1 MKTIHVDRI
10 IGASRAVVWS
20 ELRQIDR
27 HVKWMADAESITFL
41 STNTEGVGTEF
52 ACRTKV
58 GPIVLNDKMEIT
70 AWVDEETMSVIHRGI
85 VTGEGT
91 FTLGDHAEGTLV
103 TWEET
108 LDFPWWVGGPPG
120 AIVARFVLR
129 QIWKG
134 NLRRLASLIESP
146 VK

>member
-1 MKTIHVDRI
+1 MKTIHVDRVVA
-10 IGASRAVVWS
+10 ASRAQVWG

-27 HVKWMADAESITFL
+27 HVQWMADAESITFT
-41 STNTEGVGTEF
+41 SAQREGVGTEF

-70 AWVDEETMSVIHRGI
+70 AWVDEAAMSVIHRGI

-91 FTLGDHAEGTLV
+91 FTLSDHPRGTLV

-120 AIVARFVLR
+120 AVVARFVLR
-129 QIWKG
+129 LIWKG
-134 NLRRLASLIESP
+134 NLRRLASLIER
-146 VK
+146 